1 MNYAICNKWLKYSYL
16 LYILGTHHQLFCT
29 ILKHMPYEN
38 GQITYIC
45 LNDTISLKL

>member
-1 MNYAICNKWLKYSYL
+1 MNYAICNNWLKYNYL
-16 LYILGTHHQLFCT
+16 LYISTAPEKLFCT

-45 LNDTISLKL
+45 YYDIISLNL